1 MRLFLYAVKEELE
14 KIMFA
19 NVNCA
24 GLLGVEG
31 YPVEVEAYAT
41 NGLPGFSLF
50 GALSPETKEA
60 QYRVWNALKS
70 CGYNPEPQK
79 ITMNL
84 SPSDIKK
91 DGTAY
96 DLAVSVAVLGALS
109 VIDTE
114 KVKHMAFFGELG
126 LDGEIKP
133 VKGILPLSF
142 CMRSNGIMTV
152 VVPKENA
159 AEASLVTGLTVIG
172 CKALSEVINIALGDE
187 DELLRCTYR
196 KEDTPSS
203 MKTHEYDV
211 DFADVRGQDYLK
223 RAAIIAVCGRHNILF
238 SGPAGTGKT
247 MIARRMPTIMPELTR
262 DEDIEISKIYSICG
276 LLNEGR
282 PLLSERPFRAPH
294 HGISQAAF
302 AGGGQNVLPGEMS
315 LASSGILFLDE
326 LPLFPRAVLE
336 TMRQPMEERRITV
349 TRVKGSFTYPADF
362 QLVAAMNNCA
372 CGFWP
377 DRKKCT
383 CSPAQIK
390 AYNGRLSKPLME
402 RIDIC
407 AEARPISFD
416 EFVEPEG
423 TNKRETSSE
432 IREKVKKVHLIQ
444 AERFENDENI
454 LFNSRMGVREIE
466 KYCVLGKA
474 EEAFIREVYSVRGL
488 SGRTYHKVLKVARTI
503 ADMDGCITIEKEH
516 LAEAVE
522 LRSIE
527 DKLFSQNTEVP
538 YAQ

>member
-1 MRLFLYAVKEELE
+1 
-14 KIMFA
+14 MFA

-24 GLLGVEG
+24 GLMGIEG

-50 GALSPETKEA
+50 GDLSSETKEA

-84 SPSDIKK
+84 SPSDIRK

-133 VKGILPLSF
+133 VRGILPLCF
-142 CMRSNGIMTV
+142 CMRESGILSV
-152 VVPKENA
+152 VVPKANTEEA
-159 AEASLVTGLTVIG
+159 ALVTGITVIG
-172 CKALSEVINIALGDE
+172 CENLTEAVEISRGNREMLSK
-187 DELLRCTYR
+187 CTFSG
-196 KEDTPSS
+196 KNEPGMEKHS
-203 MKTHEYDV
+203 YDV
-211 DFADVRGQDYLK
+211 DFSDVRGQEYLK
-223 RAAIIAVCGRHNILF
+223 RAAEIAVCGRHNILF

-247 MIARRMPTIMPELTR
+247 MIAKRMPTIMPDLTR
-262 DEDIEISKIYSICG
+262 NEDIEISKIYSICG
-276 LLNEGR
+276 LLNNGR

-302 AGGGQNVLPGEMS
+302 AGGGRNAVPGEMS

-349 TRVKGSFTYPADF
+349 TRIKGNYTYPADF

-377 DRKKCT
+377 DREKCT
-383 CSPAQIK
+383 CSPAQIR
-390 AYNGRLSKPLME
+390 AYNGRLSRPLME

-407 AEARPISFD
+407 AEARPVSFD
-416 EFVEPEG
+416 EFVDRKAG
-423 TNKRETSSE
+423 AGIETSEE
-432 IREKVKKVHLIQ
+432 IREKVRKVYAVQ
-444 AERFENDENI
+444 EERFRNEENI
-454 LFNSRMGVREIE
+454 KFNSRMGIREIE
-466 KYCVLGKA
+466 KYCILGKA
-474 EEAFIREVYSVRGL
+474 EESFIKEIYKKRGL
-488 SGRTYHKVLKVARTI
+488 SGRTFHKVLKVARTI
-503 ADMDGCITIEKEH
+503 ADMDGNISIEKEH
-516 LAEAVE
+516 LSQALE
-522 LRSIE
+522 LRSVE
-527 DKLFSQNTEVP
+527 DRLFSGNAEA
-538 YAQ
+538 YNA

>member
-1 MRLFLYAVKEELE
+1 MQKGGTG

-24 GLLGVEG
+24 GLLGIEG

-50 GALSPETKEA
+50 GDLSSETKEA

-84 SPSDIKK
+84 SPSDIRKE
-91 DGTAY
+91 GTFY
-96 DLAVSVAVLGALS
+96 DLPVAVAVLGALS

-114 KVKHMAFFGELG
+114 KLRHMAFFGELG

-133 VKGILPLSF
+133 VKGILPLCF
-142 CMRSNGIMTV
+142 CMRNFGIDSV
-152 VVPKENA
+152 LVPKENA
-159 AEASLVTGLTVIG
+159 KEASLVTGITVLG
-172 CKALSEVINIALGDE
+172 CRTLSEVINIALGSKDE
-187 DELLRCTYR
+187 IERCIYKNDGGNESGK
-196 KEDTPSS
+196 KEH
-203 MKTHEYDV
+203 KYDV
-211 DFADVRGQDYLK
+211 DFSDVRGQDYLK
-223 RAAIIAVCGRHNILF
+223 RAAVIAVCGRHNILF

-247 MIARRMPTIMPELTR
+247 MIARRMPTIMPDLTR

-326 LPLFPRAVLE
+326 LPLFPRSVLE
-336 TMRQPMEERRITV
+336 TMRQPMEERKITV
-349 TRVKGSFTYPADF
+349 TRVRGSFTYPADF
-362 QLVAAMNNCA
+362 QLVSAMNNCA

-377 DRKKCT
+377 DRNRCT

-390 AYNGRLSKPLME
+390 AYNGRLSRPLME

-407 AEARPISFD
+407 AEARPVSFD
-416 EFVEPEG
+416 EFVDPDPKS
-423 TNKRETSSE
+423 TRETSAE
-432 IREKVKKVHLIQ
+432 IKARVKKVHLIQ
-444 AERFENDENI
+444 EERFRDDKNI
-454 LFNSRMGVREIE
+454 LFNSGMGVREIE
-466 KYCVLGKA
+466 KYCALGKA
-474 EEAFIREVYSVRGL
+474 EEAYIKEIYARRGL

-503 ADMDGCITIEKEH
+503 ADMAGCMNIEREH
-516 LAEAVE
+516 IAEAVE

-527 DKLFSQNTEVP
+527 DKLFSKNEGAYHVI
-538 YAQ
+538 

>member
-1 MRLFLYAVKEELE
+1 
-14 KIMFA
+14 MFA
-19 NVNCA
+19 NVNSA
-24 GLLGVEG
+24 GLFGIEG

-84 SPSDIKK
+84 SPSDVRK

-96 DLAVSVAVLGALS
+96 DLPVAVAVLGALS
-109 VIDTE
+109 IIDTE
-114 KVKHMAFFGELG
+114 KLKHMAFFGELG

-133 VKGILPLSF
+133 VRGILPLCF
-142 CMRSNGIMTV
+142 CMRNAGINSV
-152 VVPKENA
+152 LVPEENA
-159 AEASLVTGLTVIG
+159 REASLVTGITVLG
-172 CKALSEVINIALGDE
+172 CRNLSEVISISLGNPE
-187 DELLRCTYR
+187 ELNRCTYNR
-196 KEDTPSS
+196 ASDTVS
-203 MKTHEYDV
+203 METGHRYDV
-211 DFADVRGQDYLK
+211 DFADVRGQEYLK
-223 RAAIIAVCGRHNILF
+223 RAAVIAVCGRHNILF

-247 MIARRMPTIMPELTR
+247 MIARRMPTIMPDLSR

-336 TMRQPMEERRITV
+336 TMRQPMEERKITV

-377 DRKKCT
+377 DRRKCT

-407 AEARPISFD
+407 AEARPISFE
-416 EFVEPEG
+416 EFVDRDG
-423 TNKRETSSE
+423 LKDRETSAV
-432 IREKVKKVHLIQ
+432 IREKVKKVHLLQ
-444 AERFENDENI
+444 AERFRDDENI

-474 EEAFIREVYSVRGL
+474 EEAYIRDIYSVRGL

-503 ADMDGCITIEKEH
+503 ADMDESRAIEKEH

-527 DKLFSQNTEVP
+527 DRLFSTDKEV
-538 YAQ
+538 YHA

>member
-1 MRLFLYAVKEELE
+1 
-14 KIMFA
+14 MFA

-24 GLLGVEG
+24 GLFGIEG

-50 GALSPETKEA
+50 GALSSETKEA

-84 SPSDIKK
+84 SPSDVRK

-96 DLAVSVAVLGALS
+96 DLPVAVAVLGALS

-114 KVKHMAFFGELG
+114 KLKHIAFFGELG

-133 VKGILPLSF
+133 VRGILPLCF
-142 CMRSNGIMTV
+142 CMRNAGISSV
-152 VVPKENA
+152 IVPEENA
-159 AEASLVTGLTVIG
+159 REASLVTGITVIG
-172 CKALSEVINIALGDE
+172 CRKLSEVISISLGNTE
-187 DELLRCTYR
+187 ELNRCTYIR
-196 KEDTPSS
+196 TPDSVS
-203 MKTHEYDV
+203 VESRHRYDV
-211 DFADVRGQDYLK
+211 DFADVRGQEYLK
-223 RAAIIAVCGRHNILF
+223 RAAVIAVCGRHNILF

-247 MIARRMPTIMPELTR
+247 MIARRMPTIMPDLSR

-336 TMRQPMEERRITV
+336 TMRQPMEERKITV
-349 TRVKGSFTYPADF
+349 TRIKGSFTYPADF

-377 DRKKCT
+377 DRRKCT

-407 AEARPISFD
+407 AEARPISFE
-416 EFVEPEG
+416 EFVDR
-423 TNKRETSSE
+423 KDMKVKETSE
-432 IREKVKKVHLIQ
+432 VIREKVKKVHLLQ
-444 AERFENDENI
+444 AERFRDDANI

-474 EEAFIREVYSVRGL
+474 EEAYIREVYSVRGL

-503 ADMDGCITIEKEH
+503 ADMAGSRMIEKEH

-527 DKLFSQNTEVP
+527 DRLFSTDKEA
-538 YAQ
+538 YHA